1 MPIADLP
8 LSWGALSL
16 IMLMGIWI
24 IYFSLVQIRFGGPK
38 NSLTKKYLSWEKNF
52 GLKKFSEFFFY
63 KKGLYFESEKILGA
77 TNFECEKILGDKK
90 I

>member
-52 GLKKFSEFFFY
+52 GLKKLKEFFFI
-63 KKGLYFESEKILGA
+63 KKGCILSLKKIWVQQILGA
-77 TNFECEKILGDKK
+77 
-90 I
+90 